1 MEIIK
6 FSKYKLNENLD
17 DKVKDKLSNTYKSLK
32 RGVILIIEQSLPD
45 NEKENID
52 SLKKVLKDI
61 REKEIDNLKLEGLIE
76 NSDIYNFYLKYQ
88 NDIDEL
94 LKDEKYFEI
103 TPKENVIYSLYDF
116 VIDGTKKAINFI
128 VEIIEKEIEK

>member
-6 FSKYKLNENLD
+6 FNAYKLNESLD
-17 DKVKDKLSNTYKSLK
+17 DKVKDKLSNTYNSLK
-32 RGVILIIEQSLPD
+32 RGVILVIEQNLPE

-61 REKEIDNLKLEGLIE
+61 REKEIDNLKLEGFIE
-76 NSDIYNFYLKYQ
+76 NSDIFNFYLKYQ

-94 LKDEKYFEI
+94 LNDENYFDI
-103 TPKENVIYSLYDF
+103 IPKANVIFSLYDII
-116 VIDGTKKAINFI
+116 IDGTKKAINYI